1 MRKKNFE
8 DNAWT
13 SNPNAVYVA
22 RPSKFGNPFKLV
34 KEEDRELVIDS
45 YRYWLEQ
52 QLIKDPHFLDELEG
66 KDLVCF
72 CPLDKHCHAD
82 VIMEFLEAKKPKA
95 LLTTPF
101 YTSFILVNK
110 NE

>member
-1 MRKKNFE
+1 MIRMRKKNFE

-22 RPSKFGNPFKLV
+22 RPSKWGNPFKMNDESER
-34 KEEDRELVIDS
+34 EEVIEE
-45 YRYWLEQ
+45 YKVWLKI

-72 CPLDKHCHAD
+72 CPLNKHCHAD
-82 VIMEFLEAKKPKA
+82 VIIEYFKPKP
-95 LLTTPF
+95 LCMSPF
-101 YTSFILVNK
+101 YTLDRYTK
-110 NE
+110 